1 MACGISP
8 HINVPCSIKFAIKK
22 LGVYGESILGLHDF
36 LSILMS
42 SV

>member
-1 MACGISP
+1 MTRGIST
-8 HINVPCSIKFAIKK
+8 HIDIPSSIEFAIKE
-22 LGVYGESILGLHDF
+22 LGVYSESVLGLHDF